1 MSEAAL
7 ADPPTRPALESGT
20 AVEVRDRFEGR
31 WSGGF
36 EVDRL
41 DGDRYVIRR
50 LSDASL
56 LPVTFSRDDVRRERT
71 RQTWWT

>member
-7 ADPPTRPALESGT
+7 ADPQTRPALEPGT